1 MGREILMIKISCAQ
15 CKRLNHPWSH
25 AIEHLSSCPVFASNL
40 RKGIVNT
47 VVVPTTLSHGTCVSS
62 FCISYPSSTKKHWAC
77 CILYINS
84 YHLYYILYP
93 LRWSPGLSA
102 FMENLS
108 ADYGVIELQ
117 GYPKTPSNNLISK
130 VFGELDAYTNSYKK
144 YIEIQF
150 HSGSLGLI

>member
-1 MGREILMIKISCAQ
+1 
-15 CKRLNHPWSH
+15 
-25 AIEHLSSCPVFASNL
+25 
-40 RKGIVNT
+40 
-47 VVVPTTLSHGTCVSS
+47 
-62 FCISYPSSTKKHWAC
+62 
-77 CILYINS
+77 
-84 YHLYYILYP
+84 
-93 LRWSPGLSA
+93 
-102 FMENLS
+102 MENLS